1 MKFVAIIDGKKTG
14 EDRIITFIHDDPGP
28 LPPIVPPPGPDEPK
42 DALPERLRSYPKR
55 LRKPRPK
62 PS

>member
-14 EDRIITFIHDDPGP
+14 DGRITTFLYDEPGP
-28 LPPIVPPPGPDEPK
+28 LPPIIDPPASDEPK
-42 DALPERLRSYPKR
+42 DTEPPK
-55 LRKPRPK
+55 PAPK

>member
-14 EDRIITFIHDDPGP
+14 EDRIISYISNDNDPVP
-28 LPPIVPPPGPDEPK
+28 FVVDPPDPDEAKDTEPPK
-42 DALPERLRSYPKR
+42 PE
-55 LRKPRPK
+55 PK

>member
-14 EDRIITFIHDDPGP
+14 EDRITTFVYDEPGP
-28 LPPIVPPPGPDEPK
+28 LPPIIDPPAPEEPK
-42 DALPERLRSYPKR
+42 DAGPPAPPK
-55 LRKPRPK
+55 PAPK